1 MGLKDLEV
9 QLIERTK
16 GGGPSK
22 TPRDTKGATGASG
35 FGTDGATSA
44 KHAAV
49 AVVEHH
55 ENARQEPAAFG
66 SKLEAA
72 VGNDKEVMK
81 DRSQDLREMINEI
94 TVRQEEQTFD
104 RMLPRIKTWADQV
117 EYEAEEQQVNTLA
130 AIFVHDRHEA
140 APTPGQ
146 KQLIENNSGTNQ
158 FNTASSKAA
167 TRKENKKVQQVQDTT
182 LKMHHEQDNTSANVL
197 SSSPNT
203 HVFVPSGQKQNV
215 SAALISQQL
224 LKDDKKEL
232 SPATHQ
238 ITKIPAGMKEIELSA
253 GREKQQISGV
263 TLISNTTM
271 LQFSS
276 TRVENV
282 IKDTHLMT
290 KHENKSTGKLK
301 SKLDA
306 PDFIP
311 RKPPGGTCIHNVV
324 TSQNDGQE
332 HIGTSKEGQHQQ

>member
-1 MGLKDLEV
+1 MDEREFAKEEGLHQAVTIKLSSDALNLQVLRNILPKIIGIKEDNTNIGQQQVLSLQGGEGQQIVTVKDKFKEDLVVAKAGQNRHGNVDSTGVRTNLKEALKRPDVVGTVHTVASGEENVAGMGLKDLEV

-35 FGTDGATSA
+35 VGTDGATSA

-72 VGNDKEVMK
+72 V
-81 DRSQDLREMINEI
+81 L
-94 TVRQEEQTFD
+94 RQEEQTFD
-104 RMLPRIKTWADQV
+104 RMLPRIKTWANQV

-130 AIFVHDRHEA
+130 AISVHDRHEA

-146 KQLIENNSGTNQ
+146 KQRIENNSGTNQ

-167 TRKENKKVQQVQDTT
+167 TRKKNKKVQQVRDTT

-203 HVFVPSGQKQNV
+203 HVFVPSGQKQNA
-215 SAALISQQL
+215 SAALSSQQL

-232 SPATHQ
+232 SPAAH
-238 ITKIPAGMKEIELSA
+238 
-253 GREKQQISGV
+253 
-263 TLISNTTM
+263 
-271 LQFSS
+271 
-276 TRVENV
+276 
-282 IKDTHLMT
+282 
-290 KHENKSTGKLK
+290 
-301 SKLDA
+301 
-306 PDFIP
+306 
-311 RKPPGGTCIHNVV
+311 
-324 TSQNDGQE
+324 
-332 HIGTSKEGQHQQ
+332 

>member
-1 MGLKDLEV
+1 
-9 QLIERTK
+9 
-16 GGGPSK
+16 
-22 TPRDTKGATGASG
+22 
-35 FGTDGATSA
+35 
-44 KHAAV
+44 
-49 AVVEHH
+49 
-55 ENARQEPAAFG
+55 
-66 SKLEAA
+66 
-72 VGNDKEVMK
+72 
-81 DRSQDLREMINEI
+81 
-94 TVRQEEQTFD
+94 
-104 RMLPRIKTWADQV
+104 
-117 EYEAEEQQVNTLA
+117 
-130 AIFVHDRHEA
+130 
-140 APTPGQ
+140 
-146 KQLIENNSGTNQ
+146 
-158 FNTASSKAA
+158 
-167 TRKENKKVQQVQDTT
+167 
-182 LKMHHEQDNTSANVL
+182 MHHEQDNTSANVL

-232 SPATHQ
+232 SPAAHQ

-271 LQFSS
+271 VQFSS

-306 PDFIP
+306 PDLIP
-311 RKPPGGTCIHNVV
+311 RKPPGGTCINNVV

-332 HIGTSKEGQHQQ
+332 HIGTSKEGAIWMKNAATKRTGQQQQNFSNTQADTLVSYQYVATPAVAGQQKQIASTQQAVISTSN